1 MRPII
6 RLPILAALPLI
17 LTACQTYETTYVER
31 PAVRRTYVVERG
43 YDPYDAPRPIYR
55 DRSYDAY
62 GDDYRPRRPSRGSY
76 GYEQPYRGPVARE
89 QPYRGPAARPNYAD
103 RPSRPPV
110 IVPDAQGRPA
120 VVPDGRVLP
129 PGTRVISPPQEEGG
143 YSR

>member
-62 GDDYRPRRPSRGSY
+62 GTTTGRG
-76 GYEQPYRGPVARE
+76 
-89 QPYRGPAARPNYAD
+89 GPAAGATAMSSPIAGPSRVSSLIAALPRGRTTRIVRPGRQSSFPMPRD
-103 RPSRPPV
+103 VRPSCLTGV
-110 IVPDAQGRPA
+110 SCRPA
-120 VVPDGRVLP
+120 L
-129 PGTRVISPPQEEGG
+129 E
-143 YSR
+143 